1 MAKTVEVDIKVK
13 GGAQVDDTADKFTS
27 LNRQIKETKI
37 ALQQAAEAGDSAKFN
52 KLKSQLDDLE
62 EGLEK
67 TTLKSKQFDDAL
79 ASLPGPAGAAGGAL
93 KQVDGAFKLLIA
105 NPIVATIA
113 AIVGVFLLLKR
124 SLESTAEGQE
134 TLNRVSSAFSK
145 VLGPILATLEAV
157 AIPIFNG
164 LAAIIEKVAEAFTFF
179 AEKLGISTEKI
190 KEATLSVDKVQ
201 QDANKK
207 EEERQKEAQEKRD
220 AADKEREQ
228 KAKEAAQRRKQQ
240 QDDANKILNEAEL
253 SLLDDRNRELKERE
267 QRFEDEKKRLKLAG
281 VKDLSKFEEEYRR
294 DVAAINKKYDDED
307 AKKEE
312 DRLKKIEDD
321 KKKELDAVK
330 KAEEDRR
337 KLLTEQFNAEKLE
350 LDLKRSQGLLDE
362 EQYQL
367 ALFEIKKKYAVDA
380 TALTQADIEENN
392 RQTEIAKTNAQN
404 LYNDKQELLFA
415 EVLDA
420 QTGRAMT
427 FQEELNFFDKK
438 RALDREGLVASK
450 ASGAA
455 LLAFDKETA
464 KARTD
469 IERAQQATKLAIVS
483 DALGTIADAVGRESV
498 AGKALAVAQAVINT
512 YVGANKALATY
523 PPPFGAI
530 AAGTVILGGLL
541 NVRKIVSTKIPTPPG
556 SKSAPADSSS
566 SIASSAGGAGAASAA
581 APPAAQNVAPNLIP
595 VIGQS
600 QASVG
605 SAIANTLN
613 TTFSQ
618 NVNRPVQAFVVSGD
632 VSSAQQLERRRNT
645 AAQLGG

>member
-13 GGAQVDDTADKFTS
+13 GGEQVDNTADKFTS

-52 KLKSQLDDLE
+52 KLKAQLDDLE
-62 EGLEK
+62 DGLEA
-67 TTLKSKQFDDAL
+67 TTLKSKQFGDAL
-79 ASLPGPAGAAGGAL
+79 AEVPGPAGAAGGAL
-93 KQVDGAFKLLIA
+93 KQVEGAFKLLIA

-228 KAKEAAQRRKQQ
+228 KAKEAAQRRKQL

-312 DRLKKIEDD
+312 DRLRKIEDD

-380 TALTQADIEENN
+380 TALTQADIDENN
-392 RQTEIAKTNAQN
+392 RQRELNKQN
-404 LYNDKQELLFA
+404 LATELEDKKLTLQAELT
-415 EVLDA
+415 DR
-420 QTGRAMT
+420 QTNRALT
-427 FQEELNFFDKK
+427 FQEELNFFDKQ

-566 SIASSAGGAGAASAA
+566 SIASSAGGAASAA